1 MTNKTSS
8 THSQHGRAK
17 PASGVRRVFI
27 HDMEIMT
34 HVGVFAVE
42 QRYEQ
47 RIVVSLDLMV
57 VDSYDGVSDR
67 VRDILDY
74 GEVAKGVQNVVQAGH
89 VNLIETL
96 AERIASYCL
105 SFPTV
110 QSARVRIEKP
120 DTLTGIR
127 RVGIEIDR
135 PRPAD

>member
-1 MTNKTSS
+1 
-8 THSQHGRAK
+8 
-17 PASGVRRVFI
+17 
-27 HDMEIMT
+27 MEIMT

-67 VRDILDY
+67 LRDILDY
-74 GEVAKGVQNVVQAGH
+74 GEIAKGVQSVVQAGH

-96 AERIASYCL
+96 AERIANYCL
-105 SFPTV
+105 SFATV

-127 RVGIEIDR
+127 RVGIEIER
-135 PRPAD
+135 VRPAD